1 MLPTTVSTSSG
12 YARPSKA
19 LWALTGQRVFD
30 AHDIC
35 EICCSGSSRYITC
48 YMPEL
53 SDRSMGRL
61 VSPSAHGP
69 RKASGSAE
77 GRQARPERFEAM
89 ICASAQAIDLPLG
102 GRGRL
107 AGSIGAYPGHIC
119 RESP

>member
-1 MLPTTVSTSSG
+1 MLGNFDENVGPSLALTGRRGGAFFLHVTEYLFELRRVPEADLVLPTT
-12 YARPSKA
+12 
-19 LWALTGQRVFD
+19 
-30 AHDIC
+30 
-35 EICCSGSSRYITC
+35 
-48 YMPEL
+48 
-53 SDRSMGRL
+53 
-61 VSPSAHGP
+61 P

>member
-1 MLPTTVSTSSG
+1 MEQVFGLRGRPGYTVCYTLELP
-12 YARPSKA
+12 
-19 LWALTGQRVFD
+19 
-30 AHDIC
+30 
-35 EICCSGSSRYITC
+35 
-48 YMPEL
+48 
-53 SDRSMGRL
+53 DRSLGRL